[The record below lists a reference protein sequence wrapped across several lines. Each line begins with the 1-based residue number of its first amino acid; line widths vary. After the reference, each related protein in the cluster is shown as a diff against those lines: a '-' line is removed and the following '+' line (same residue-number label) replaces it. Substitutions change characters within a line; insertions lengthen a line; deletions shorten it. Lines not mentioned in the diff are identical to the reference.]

1 MWSSGPEATTK
12 PTGSK
17 DMRRRS
23 TALRRPADTPIRPP
37 LPTRAAPD
45 MAMVVRHLPTP
56 LIPKTTSLLLR
67 TDIQISNLP
76 LMTAARARASRTYLS
91 RHCHRN
97 SNSASGR
104 DSLLTISE
112 LQISLVRKVVTMRR
126 MDTSDRTAKTTTT
139 RMENLQSPRPVG
151 CVERY
156 REVASSLLL
165 PMVPWT
171 S

>member
-1 MWSSGPEATTK
+1 MIRSLDLDPMWSSGPEATTR

-23 TALRRPADTPIRPP
+23 TALRRPADTPIHPH
-37 LPTRAAPD
+37 LPTSRAAPD
-45 MAMVVRHLPTP
+45 MAMVVRHHPIP

-76 LMTAARARASRTYLS
+76 LTAARARASRTYRS
-91 RHCHRN
+91 RHCHPN

-112 LQISLVRKVVTMRR
+112 LQVSLVRQVNVKLQYMPRKQSMGKKRR
-126 MDTSDRTAKTTTT
+126 MHF
-139 RMENLQSPRPVG
+139 
-151 CVERY
+151 Y
-156 REVASSLLL
+156 
-165 PMVPWT
+165 
-171 S
+171 